1 LRFIAMHYLIDTH
14 CHITNLSC
22 DEISGLIIRA
32 KEASVHKM
40 ICVGAS
46 DGIQSSFDALSLS
59 QKYPEVYCSIG
70 IHPHDA
76 DTCEWSDAL
85 KDLITHDK
93 VLAVGE
99 TGLDFF
105 KAWSDFKKQEALFRT
120 TIRLAKEFSKPLI
133 IHCRDAFPDCVKILR
148 EENGSDVGGVFHCFS
163 GTAGEASQLSEI
175 NFLVSYTGTIT
186 FKNAHAV
193 RKEAAKIPLS
203 QIMLETD
210 APYMA
215 PEPYRGKKSE
225 PAHVSLIRDVL
236 AEVHQ
241 VSPEHI
247 AEVTTQNAY
256 RLFHGLS

>member
-1 LRFIAMHYLIDTH
+1 MPYLIDTH
-14 CHITNLSC
+14 CHINTLTSE
-22 DEISGLIIRA
+22 EISALITRA

-46 DGIQSSFDALSLS
+46 DGTQSSFDALEVSRR
-59 QKYPEVYCSIG
+59 YPEVYCSIG

-85 KDLITHDK
+85 KNLIIHEK

-105 KAWSDFKKQEALFRT
+105 KAWSDFEKQKELFRM
-120 TIRLAKEFSKPLI
+120 TIQIAKEFSKPLI
-133 IHCRDAFPDCVKILR
+133 IHCRDAFSDCVKILKD
-148 EENGSDVGGVFHCFS
+148 ENADKVGGVFHCFS
-163 GTAGEASQLSEI
+163 GTADEAAQLSEI
-175 NFLVSYTGTIT
+175 NFLVSYTGTLT
-186 FKNAHAV
+186 FKNAHTV

-215 PEPYRGKKSE
+215 PEPHRGKKSE
-225 PAHVSLIRDVL
+225 PAHVSLIAQVL
-236 AEVHQ
+236 AELHQ
-241 VSPEHI
+241 VSPEYI